1 MNQFSTDVINLGRTP
16 ERFDGLVNTPVFRG
30 STIVVNSFSEWEE
43 FKRNGGVYRH
53 YGRFGAATAK
63 SFESAISALEGG
75 AGSMVFPS
83 GLSACTHALMAC
95 VEANSHVLIADN
107 IYGPTRNFAD
117 NILVRMG
124 VSVDY
129 FDSTRLEALTEKIN
143 HRTSVVFIESPGSM
157 TFELSDVAAISA
169 ISHQYGAKVLV
180 DNSWATPLLFQ
191 PLKHGADISIQSVT
205 KYIGG
210 HSDILMGVATAN
222 AETYEQLTKTGHL
235 FGETTS
241 PDDIYLASRG
251 LRSLAVRLKQHQ
263 NSALTIAQFLT
274 THPAVKEVLH
284 PALETSPYHDLWLRD
299 FHGSS
304 GVFAFY
310 LKESKPSYVQ
320 KFFDSLQLFHIG
332 LSWGG
337 FESLILPVGQA
348 YRTHTNLPKDGY
360 LVRLNIGLESVVDL
374 EKDLECALKCAEQMR
389 VESVI

>member
-1 MNQFSTDVINLGRTP
+1 MNQFSTAVINLGRMP
-16 ERFDGLVNTPVFRG
+16 QRFDGLVNTPVFRG
-30 STIVVNSFSEWEE
+30 STIIVNSFREWEE
-43 FKRNGGVYRH
+43 YKRNGGVYRH

-63 SFESAISALEGG
+63 SFESAINALEGG
-75 AGSMVFPS
+75 EGSMVFPS
-83 GLSACTHALMAC
+83 GLSACTHSLMAC
-95 VEANSHVLIADN
+95 VQENSHVMIADN
-107 IYGPTRNFAD
+107 IYGPTRDFAD
-117 NILVRMG
+117 NVLTRMG
-124 VSVDY
+124 VSVEY
-129 FDSTRLEALTEKIN
+129 FNSTKLEALTAKIN
-143 HRTSVVFIESPGSM
+143 HRTSVVFVESPGSM

-222 AETYEQLTKTGHL
+222 AETYEQLSKTSHF

-263 NSALTIAQFLT
+263 ENALTIAQFLA
-274 THPAVKEVLH
+274 THSAVHEVLH

-304 GVFAFY
+304 GVFSFY
-310 LKESKPSYVQ
+310 LKESNPCYVE
-320 KFFDSLQLFHIG
+320 KFFDSLKLFHIG

-348 YRTHTNLPKDGY
+348 YRTDTDIPNDGY
-360 LVRLNIGLESVVDL
+360 LVRLHIGLESVVDL
-374 EKDLECALKCAEQMR
+374 QKDLGYAFQCAEQTL
-389 VESVI
+389 V